1 MEPEKLRQQN
11 RGIKN
16 KTTRVMILGIPN
28 VGKSSFINRIAKR
41 NTAVVGNKPGV
52 TKQKQWIRIGKNIEL
67 LDIDGTITNVEE
79 EENSWEQKGNGLYD
93 AKYVITEGMVKL
105 NDNVV
110 YERGKKCYDG
120 DIIEFENEKVVVRN
134 AH

>member
-1 MEPEKLRQQN
+1 MYSDSWFIRCFLIHISSEDEKIEEIFIRDEY
-11 RGIKN
+11 IK
-16 KTTRVMILGIPN
+16 LGQALKYAGL
-28 VGKSSFINRIAKR
+28 VGS
-41 NTAVVGNKPGV
+41 
-52 TKQKQWIRIGKNIEL
+52 
-67 LDIDGTITNVEE
+67 GT
-79 EENSWEQKGNGLYD
+79 D